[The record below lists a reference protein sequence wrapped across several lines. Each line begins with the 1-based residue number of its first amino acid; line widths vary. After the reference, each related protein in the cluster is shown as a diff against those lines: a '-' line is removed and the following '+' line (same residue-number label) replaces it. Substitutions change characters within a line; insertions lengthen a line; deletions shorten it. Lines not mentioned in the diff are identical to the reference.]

1 VVDVRN
7 GLDVLRYHDPWSGRV
22 DGERSLEGTSN
33 LSVMTAFLVPN
44 DFRAFMKS
52 VVVYLETPNDQQHLD
67 AEDALDSDCGYGGR
81 IDGHDTYRF
90 KYITNDGHHRWDV
103 VLKEAQI
110 RDIADGLLIEVE
122 GEPFDIVRTS
132 RRTPVGEPLL
142 IWGEYAD
149 DALSVRSEGE
159 LLRALDILHGASI
172 AKPRLLRLWSAADDQ
187 LVAALWDERCA
198 LYVVESADGYAT
210 STGDQTLTES
220 FEVKDHEGKNLA
232 VPWSDCVSWEYARRA
247 MVRFVEHSDLGD
259 IPVEGR
265 IPSLLLMMGDVDRKA
280 ALAVRSHVHGV
291 LEQTSLAQL
300 MPIPVPVPV
309 AVAVADEVTAP
320 VELEAPLGP
329 SELSAWAR
337 RLLDLLHARE
347 LIELGPGPNLD
358 EISYHLGNLLQA
370 HAIDAEH
377 SLETAD
383 WLANEI
389 GAVQGIKT
397 LFATGGDL
405 QVALRRSRDL

>member
-1 VVDVRN
+1 MSEFRIPD
-7 GLDVLRYHDPWSGRV
+7 
-22 DGERSLEGTSN
+22 
-33 LSVMTAFLVPN
+33 

-52 VVVYLETPNDQQHLD
+52 VVVYLETSTDDRFLD
-67 AEDALDSDCGYGGR
+67 AEDALDAECGYGGR
-81 IDGHDTYRF
+81 IDGIDTFRF

-122 GEPFDIVRTS
+122 GERFDIVRTS

-159 LLRALDILHGASI
+159 LLRALDLLHEASH

-187 LVAALWDERCA
+187 LVAALWRDRCA

-220 FEVKDHEGKNLA
+220 FELPDHEGKNLA

-280 ALAVRSHVHGV
+280 ALAVRSYVHNV
-291 LEQTSLAQL
+291 LENTSLSQL
-300 MPIPVPVPV
+300 VPIPVEVDSV
-309 AVAVADEVTAP
+309 EEVTSP
-320 VELEAPLGP
+320 IDLGAPLGP
-329 SELSAWAR
+329 IELSAWAR
-337 RLLDLLHARE
+337 RLLEILQVRE
-347 LIELGPGPNLD
+347 LIELAPAPNLD
-358 EISYHLGNLLQA
+358 EISYQLGGLLQA
-370 HAIDAEH
+370 HAVDAEH
-377 SLETAD
+377 SMETAE

-389 GAVQGIKT
+389 GAVRGIKT

-405 QVALRRSRDL
+405 QVALRRSRLV

>member
-1 VVDVRN
+1 M
-7 GLDVLRYHDPWSGRV
+7 P
-22 DGERSLEGTSN
+22 T
-33 LSVMTAFLVPN
+33 FLIPD

-52 VVVYLETPNDQQHLD
+52 VVVYLETPNDDMFLD
-67 AEDALDSDCGYGGR
+67 AEDALDSECGYGGR
-81 IDGHDTYRF
+81 IDGVDTFRF

-103 VLKEAQI
+103 VLKEAQV
-110 RDIADGLLIEVE
+110 RDIADGLLIEAE
-122 GEPFDIVRTS
+122 GERFDIVRTS

-159 LLRALDILHGASI
+159 LLRALDLLHDASLE
-172 AKPRLLRLWSAADDQ
+172 KPRLLRLWSAADDQ
-187 LVAALWDERCA
+187 LVAALWRDRCA

-220 FEVKDHEGKNLA
+220 FELPDHEGKNLA

-280 ALAVRSHVHGV
+280 ALAVRSYVHNV
-291 LEQTSLAQL
+291 LEKTSLSQL
-300 MPIPVPVPV
+300 TPIPIEVELV
-309 AVAVADEVTAP
+309 DEVTSP
-320 VELEAPLGP
+320 IEVEAALGP
-329 SELSAWAR
+329 VELSAWAR
-337 RLLDLLHARE
+337 RLLDILHTRE

-358 EISYHLGNLLQA
+358 EISYQLGGLLQA
-370 HAIDAEH
+370 HAVDAEH
-377 SLETAD
+377 SIETAD

-389 GAVQGIKT
+389 GAVRGIKT

-405 QVALRRSRDL
+405 QVALRRSRSTDSD

>member
-1 VVDVRN
+1 M
-7 GLDVLRYHDPWSGRV
+7 S
-22 DGERSLEGTSN
+22 
-33 LSVMTAFLVPN
+33 AFLVPN

-52 VVVYLETPNDQQHLD
+52 VVVYLETPNDELFLD
-67 AEDALDSDCGYGGR
+67 AEDALDSECGYGGR

-122 GEPFDIVRTS
+122 GERFDIVRTS

-159 LLRALDILHGASI
+159 LLRALDILHSASLDR
-172 AKPRLLRLWSAADDQ
+172 PRLLRLWSAADDQ
-187 LVAALWDERCA
+187 LVAALWSERCA

-280 ALAVRSHVHGV
+280 ALAVRSHVHSE
-291 LEQTSLAQL
+291 LEKTSLSNL
-300 MPIPVPVPV
+300 IPVPVPV
-309 AVAVADEVTAP
+309 AAADDVTAP
-320 VELEAPLGP
+320 VEIEAPLGP
-329 SELSAWAR
+329 IELLAWAR
-337 RLLDLLHARE
+337 RLLDILIGRE
-347 LIELGPGPNLD
+347 LVELAPGPNLD
-358 EISYHLGNLLQA
+358 EISYQLGGLLQA
-370 HAIDAEH
+370 HALDAEY

-389 GAVQGIKT
+389 GAMRGITT

>member
-1 VVDVRN
+1 MSTFRIPD
-7 GLDVLRYHDPWSGRV
+7 
-22 DGERSLEGTSN
+22 
-33 LSVMTAFLVPN
+33 

-52 VVVYLETPNDQQHLD
+52 VVVYLETPSGEMFLD
-67 AEDALDSDCGYGGR
+67 AEDALDSECGYGGR
-81 IDGHDTYRF
+81 IDGVDTYRF

-103 VLKEAQI
+103 VLKEAQV
-110 RDIADGLLIEVE
+110 RDIADGLLIEAE
-122 GEPFDIVRTS
+122 GERFDIVRTS

-159 LLRALDILHGASI
+159 LLRALDLLHDASLD
-172 AKPRLLRLWSAADDQ
+172 KPRLLRLWSAADDQ
-187 LVAALWDERCA
+187 LVAALWNQRCA

-280 ALAVRSHVHGV
+280 ALAVRSHVHHV
-291 LEQTSLAQL
+291 LEQTSLSQL
-300 MPIPVPVPV
+300 TPIPIEVE
-309 AVAVADEVTAP
+309 AADEITAP
-320 VELEAPLGP
+320 IEIEAPLGP
-329 SELSAWAR
+329 IELSAWAR
-337 RLLDLLHARE
+337 RLVEILIGRE
-347 LIELGPGPNLD
+347 LLELERGPNLD
-358 EISYHLGNLLQA
+358 EISYQLGGLLQA

-377 SLETAD
+377 SIETAD

-389 GAVQGIKT
+389 GAVRGIKT

-405 QVALRRSRDL
+405 QVALRRSRAN